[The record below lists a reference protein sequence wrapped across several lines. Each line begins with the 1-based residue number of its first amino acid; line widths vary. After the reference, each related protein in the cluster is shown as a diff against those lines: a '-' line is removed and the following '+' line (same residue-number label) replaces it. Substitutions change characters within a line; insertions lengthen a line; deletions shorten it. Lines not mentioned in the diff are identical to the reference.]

1 MLTNRFHPT
10 AHTKV
15 RLKRGNIYFLLDF
28 EDQIVYFIN
37 SHTTTATNQEDIQLE
52 RDEKRFLIENMTQNI
67 KFQANSINS

>member
-15 RLKRGNIYFLLDF
+15 RLTRGNIYFLLDF